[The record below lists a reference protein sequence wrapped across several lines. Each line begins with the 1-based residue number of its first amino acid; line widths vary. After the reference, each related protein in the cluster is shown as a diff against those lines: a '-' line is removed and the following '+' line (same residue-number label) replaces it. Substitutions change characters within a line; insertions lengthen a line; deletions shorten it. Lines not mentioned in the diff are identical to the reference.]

1 MHIIFSYGLL
11 KLINMINT
19 DLIFFGNQ
27 GLTKTSANHIKDLA
41 SHKLENAIA
50 TIEKMSFINEDIAI
64 IGNAEKHI
72 AQKGW
77 DEELLN
83 NLDGVLDCIS
93 RVKSLQAWLGEALKA
108 KNELER
114 QLSKITFDDFLKFKG
129 YTLNKP
135 HVPLEL
141 TKQEWIESLN
151 VKERNRFLHLETLC
165 AVYGKC
171 IHPNGAFDVA
181 RKKLQKI
188 VNQPTL
194 IEGQGMN
201 TIFHYYSPSISIN
214 KTEEHYFNLQ
224 AKHREYQ
231 AEFNALQHK
240 FELIRDAQLHE
251 DMTHYDELLN
261 EYQSQRDKYLSEYSQ
276 YRKELQKKVADL
288 KIIIPHDL
296 ESVYNEINSLG
307 K

>member
-1 MHIIFSYGLL
+1 
-11 KLINMINT
+11 MIST

-27 GLTKTSANHIKDLA
+27 GLTKTNANHIKDLA

-50 TIEKMSFINEDIAI
+50 AIDNMSFINEDIAI
-64 IGNAEKHI
+64 IGNAERHT
-72 AQKGW
+72 AQQGW
-77 DEELLN
+77 DETALN
-83 NLDGVLDCIS
+83 DLDGTLDYIS

-114 QLSKITFDDFLKFKG
+114 KLSYLTFDAFLTFKG
-129 YTLNKP
+129 YILNKP
-135 HVPLEL
+135 CVPSEL
-141 TKQEWIESLN
+141 TKAEWLESLN

-181 RKKLQKI
+181 RKRLQKI

-201 TIFHYYSPSISIN
+201 TVFHHYSPSISVN
-214 KTEEHYFNLQ
+214 KTEEKYFELQ

-240 FELIRDAQLHE
+240 FELVRDAQLHE

-261 EYQSQRDKYLSEYSQ
+261 EYQSQKDKYLSEYAQ
-276 YRKELQKKVADL
+276 YKKELQKKVADL

>member
-1 MHIIFSYGLL
+1 MHIIFGYGLQ

-41 SHKLENAIA
+41 SHALENAIA
-50 TIEKMSFINEDIAI
+50 AIDRMSFIDESIAL
-64 IGNAEKHI
+64 IGNAERHT

-77 DEELLN
+77 DETILN
-83 NLDGVLDCIS
+83 GLDGVLDYIS

-114 QLSKITFDDFLKFKG
+114 KLSKITFDDFLTFKG

-135 HVPLEL
+135 FVPTEL
-141 TKQEWIESLN
+141 TKTEWLESLN

-165 AVYGKC
+165 SVYGKC
-171 IHPNGAFDVA
+171 IHPNGAFDIA

-201 TIFHYYSPSISIN
+201 TIFHHYSPSVTVGII
-214 KTEEHYFNLQ
+214 EEKYFELQ

-240 FELIRDAQLHE
+240 FDLVRDAQLHE
-251 DMTHYDELLN
+251 DMTYYDELLN
-261 EYQSQRDKYLSEYSQ
+261 EYQSQRDKYLSEYTQ
-276 YRKELQKKVADL
+276 YKKELQKKVADL

>member
-1 MHIIFSYGLL
+1 
-11 KLINMINT
+11 MINT
-19 DLIFFGNQ
+19 DSIFFGNQ

-50 TIEKMSFINEDIAI
+50 AIDKMSFIDEEIAL
-64 IGNAEKHI
+64 IGNAERHI

-77 DEELLN
+77 DGTILN
-83 NLDGVLDCIS
+83 GLDCVLDYIS

-114 QLSKITFDDFLKFKG
+114 KLSHITFDDFLTFKG

-135 HVPLEL
+135 CVPLEL
-141 TKQEWIESLN
+141 TKTEWLETLN

-181 RKKLQKI
+181 RKRLQKI

-201 TIFHYYSPSISIN
+201 TIFHYYKPSVTVGTI
-214 KTEEHYFNLQ
+214 EEKYFEIQ

-240 FELIRDAQLHE
+240 FELVRDAQLHE

-261 EYQSQRDKYLSEYSQ
+261 EYQSQRDKYLSEYIQ
-276 YRKELQKKVADL
+276 YKKELQKKVADL
-288 KIIIPHDL
+288 KVIIPHDL
-296 ESVYNEINSLG
+296 ESIYNEINSLG

>member
-1 MHIIFSYGLL
+1 
-11 KLINMINT
+11 MINT

-41 SHKLENAIA
+41 SHKLENVIAAID
-50 TIEKMSFINEDIAI
+50 KMSFINEEIAI
-64 IGNAEKHI
+64 IGNAKRHI

-77 DEELLN
+77 AEINLNLLD
-83 NLDGVLDCIS
+83 LDLDHIS
-93 RVKSLQAWLGEALKA
+93 KIKSLQAWLGEALKA
-108 KNELER
+108 KNVLETT
-114 QLSKITFDDFLKFKG
+114 LSRITFDDFLTFKG

-135 HVPLEL
+135 CVPSEL
-141 TKQEWIESLN
+141 TKTEWLESLN

-181 RKKLQKI
+181 RKRLQKI

-201 TIFHYYSPSISIN
+201 TVFHYYNPSVNVDII
-214 KTEEHYFNLQ
+214 EEKYFELQ

-240 FELIRDAQLHE
+240 FELVRDAQLHE
-251 DMTHYDELLN
+251 DMAHYDELLN
-261 EYQSQRDKYLSEYSQ
+261 EYQSQKDKYLSEYTQ
-276 YRKELQKKVADL
+276 YKKELQKKVADL

-296 ESVYNEINSLG
+296 ESIYNEINSLG